1 MRIMRIF
8 LADRARHTRSSVL
21 DFQLLI
27 VASACFVVVVMGT
40 NVGASSLWRRIWCRF
55 RTVLTRC
62 GESTTERE
70 FRPHHVYGRR
80 DRLVVG
86 VESLSRHGLGFVSVL
101 DVRFFRAVPSR
112 SLAAVVVVVPL
123 MIEVW

>member
-1 MRIMRIF
+1 MLVRRP
-8 LADRARHTRSSVL
+8 
-21 DFQLLI
+21 
-27 VASACFVVVVMGT
+27 CGGEY
-40 NVGASSLWRRIWCRF
+40 GAGF

-62 GESTTERE
+62 GESSTERE

-112 SLAAVVVVVPL
+112 SWPL
-123 MIEVW
+123 WWWSRSWSRLSNPIW